1 MALNSNDRND
11 IIKVAKEK
19 GYSWNSDQT
28 KMINQSGGFL
38 KFSETGQSVK
48 IKDSSYNSTSGAKNS
63 SKW

>member
-1 MALNSNDRND
+1 MSLNKHDRAN
-11 IIKVAKEK
+11 IEKEAEKK